1 MGYDRVGG
9 EWEKRVSSPP
19 MLPCPPLSNRILEV
33 HDGLQVEAVD
43 AGVFVLSDEII
54 SVREL
59 Y

>member
-1 MGYDRVGG
+1 
-9 EWEKRVSSPP
+9 
-19 MLPCPPLSNRILEV
+19 LEV